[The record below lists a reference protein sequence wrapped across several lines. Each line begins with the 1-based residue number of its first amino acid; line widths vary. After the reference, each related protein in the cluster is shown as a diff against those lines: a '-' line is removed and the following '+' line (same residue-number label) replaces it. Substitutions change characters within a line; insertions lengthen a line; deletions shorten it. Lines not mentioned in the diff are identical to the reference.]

1 MELYRWST
9 TGRDAGHGAGT
20 RRTLPAMQRPRDAW
34 IIAAIALVV
43 LAHVMGS
50 PRNVGPDEASH
61 QVASAALVRGERTGT
76 PVPGPTPG
84 VTFVVPGMV
93 GEPGPLC
100 YAFDVGMPVTCSV
113 GPLTTTPHKAITTS
127 QHYPPYGLVLPGLAS
142 FVPWAGGYAYLA
154 RLLNASIAVA
164 LFAAA
169 VLMALRQKGQ
179 LVAIALLAGAT
190 PIAWFTMGIT
200 NPSAISTA
208 AGAGLMVTLL
218 CAEDNRPLPWLG
230 VWSWAALMMVRRD
243 GPFWVMLVVLVAAA
257 AAARP
262 PSWWWQRSNTAQRTV
277 IVISWALAVVSV
289 RTDSNS
295 VFALLMAATPLL
307 LTVIHLVVRWATHI
321 PLRVVPVVVL
331 LGGVIGTGIFL
342 AFAPR
347 SLDPGYVMKVIQ
359 ATGDHLYQLVGRL
372 GYLDASAPMSSVILW
387 WATVGAL
394 AGAALLFAPRH
405 ARAGALM
412 LGLVIVSAWVLEIG
426 SGNRTGSYWQGR
438 YSLPATIGLP
448 MLLALGAAPF
458 VSRLRNGAEQRI
470 TLVVATAAW
479 WVWNAT
485 FFAAQRRWAVGAG
498 GSVLPWEWDT
508 WSAPVPPII
517 VLFAHGAATAA
528 LLWMVATREG
538 HTDAERSAAP
548 DEVPA

>member
-9 TGRDAGHGAGT
+9 TGRDAGLGDGP

-34 IIAAIALVV
+34 IIVAIALVV

-93 GEPGPLC
+93 GEPGPTC

-113 GPLTTTPHKAITTS
+113 GPLTTTPHEGITTS

-169 VLMALRQKGQ
+169 VLMALRRKGR
-179 LVAIALLAGAT
+179 LVAITLLAGAT

-200 NPSAISTA
+200 NPSAIATA
-208 AGAGLMVTLL
+208 AGAGLIVALL
-218 CAEDNRPLPWLG
+218 CTEADEQLPWLG
-230 VWSWAALMMVRRD
+230 VASWAALMMVRRD
-243 GPFWVMLVVLVAAA
+243 GPFWVTIVVLVAAA
-257 AAARP
+257 AVARP
-262 PSWWWQRSNTAQRTV
+262 PLSWWQRSTTAQRAAMAG
-277 IVISWALAVVSV
+277 SWVLAVVSV

-295 VFALLMAATPLL
+295 VFALLLASTPLFL
-307 LTVIHLVVRWATHI
+307 AVVHHGVGWARRI

-331 LGGVIGTGIFL
+331 LGGIVAAGCFL

-347 SLDPGYVMKVIQ
+347 TLDPGYVMKVIQ
-359 ATGDHLYQLVGRL
+359 ATGEHLYQLVGRL

-387 WATVGAL
+387 WATVGSL
-394 AGAALLFAPRH
+394 AGIALLFAPRH

-412 LGLVIVSAWVLEIG
+412 LALVIVSAWVLEIG

-448 MLLALGAAPF
+448 MLLALGALPS
-458 VSRLRNGAEQRI
+458 VSRLRDGAEQRI
-470 TLVVATAAW
+470 TLFVATAAW

-508 WSAPVPPII
+508 WSAPVPPMI
-517 VLFAHGAATAA
+517 VLFSHGAATAA
-528 LLWMVATREG
+528 LLWMVASRLD
-538 HTDAERSAAP
+538 HTTSPSDDAP
-548 DEVPA
+548 GPVPA